1 MPGKKAF
8 GAKFGVYAGGVLT
21 NVAQIT
27 KISPFKF
34 KGDVVDVTSH
44 DSSTDGNSIAWRE
57 KVGTIN
63 DAGGASLDLNYDPN
77 NATHASLS
85 SQLGVVQVFKVT
97 FPSATP
103 AVVWTISG
111 IITDVGP
118 ELPFDNKMTA
128 TIAITFTGV
137 PAVGTS

>member
-8 GAKFGVYAGGVLT
+8 GAKFGVFAGGVLT
-21 NVAQIT
+21 NYAQIT

-44 DSSTDGNSIAWRE
+44 DSAVDANAIAWRE
-57 KVGTIN
+57 KIGTIN

-77 NATHASLS
+77 NATHAALS
-85 SQLGVVQVFKVT
+85 GMLNVSQVFKCT
-97 FPSATP
+97 FPSSAP
-103 AVVWTISG
+103 AVVWTITG

-128 TIAITFTGV
+128 TVTITFSGI
-137 PAVGTS
+137 PAVGVA